1 MDVTAALF
9 RFFECI
15 VLYVCHLHW
24 IVVYFMFYKYKKK
37 AEKAKP
43 GFQGKAIQ
51 LMYMEDYT

>member
-1 MDVTAALF
+1 
-9 RFFECI
+9 
-15 VLYVCHLHW
+15 
-24 IVVYFMFYKYKKK
+24 MFYKYKKK